1 MATFYVSMPNV
12 APIFSDA
19 GTNVSVVN
27 TNTSVAGANGSLV
40 ILTPT
45 TILAPG
51 TYWVGGNFTATTTTT
66 FTNTDAIYFRIIDTA
81 AAITYYPQTLMTGY
95 SQVGVGPSAIVCAVS
110 GLIVLT
116 TATTLTWGASV
127 SLAST
132 AGTTLAMNNGF
143 YKRVA

>member
-1 MATFYVSMPNV
+1 MTSIYVSGPNV

-19 GTNVSVVN
+19 GANVSVVN

-40 ILTPT
+40 ILTPS

-51 TYWVGGNFTATTTTT
+51 TYWVGGNFAATTTTT
-66 FTNTDAIYFRIIDTA
+66 FANGDAIYFRIISNGV
-81 AAITYYPQTLMTGY
+81 TYYPQTLMTGY
-95 SQVGVGPSAIVCAVS
+95 SQTGVGPSAIVCSVS

-116 TATTLTWGASV
+116 TAGTLTWGASV

-132 AGTTLAMNNGF
+132 AGTTFAMNNGF